1 MTFSVRKEY
10 PHLKGILK
18 LANNK
23 EITAEI
29 TGNHPFEQPLKKAVS
44 VETIKKQL
52 SKLDNY
58 PFEIIQININY
69 HGNLF
74 IPISELN
81 KLRRDLLAKLEN
93 NLINSYKHE
102 IIPIKLD
109 KKEKIEE
116 NKTPTLSVYTTNLN
130 HLKELE
136 NVERV
141 YLEIPADTSSQLDK
155 INISYMVNFIEKALE
170 ISANKDYELI
180 WKWPDITHENLLKA
194 LNQVKGILNKKHIP
208 IEIMSSNFK
217 GEYGS
222 SALNIANSET
232 VESLNQYKI
241 LTLSL
246 ELRKKDYE
254 EIIKNVSNP
263 SKVEIVVQGNVE
275 LMKTR
280 QNILN
285 RIVQGNVELMKTR
298 QNILN
303 RNESKKIGNNELMLI
318 DSKGNSFP
326 TYKSISNEE
335 TTILNNEELSLLKEI
350 PHLIDIGYK
359 NFAIDAR
366 WKENQYID
374 IVDVY
379 LDAINNG
386 EVNIKKLNKYS
397 KFNTKGNY

>member
-1 MTFSVRKEY
+1 
-10 PHLKGILK
+10 
-18 LANNK
+18 
-23 EITAEI
+23 
-29 TGNHPFEQPLKKAVS
+29 
-44 VETIKKQL
+44 
-52 SKLDNY
+52 
-58 PFEIIQININY
+58 
-69 HGNLF
+69 
-74 IPISELN
+74 
-81 KLRRDLLAKLEN
+81 
-93 NLINSYKHE
+93 
-102 IIPIKLD
+102 
-109 KKEKIEE
+109 
-116 NKTPTLSVYTTNLN
+116 
-130 HLKELE
+130 
-136 NVERV
+136 
-141 YLEIPADTSSQLDK
+141 
-155 INISYMVNFIEKALE
+155 
-170 ISANKDYELI
+170 
-180 WKWPDITHENLLKA
+180 
-194 LNQVKGILNKKHIP
+194 
-208 IEIMSSNFK
+208 MSSNFK

-232 VESLNQYKI
+232 VESLSQYKI

-263 SKVEIVVQGNVE
+263 SKVEIV
-275 LMKTR
+275 
-280 QNILN
+280 
-285 RIVQGNVELMKTR
+285 VQGNVELMKTR